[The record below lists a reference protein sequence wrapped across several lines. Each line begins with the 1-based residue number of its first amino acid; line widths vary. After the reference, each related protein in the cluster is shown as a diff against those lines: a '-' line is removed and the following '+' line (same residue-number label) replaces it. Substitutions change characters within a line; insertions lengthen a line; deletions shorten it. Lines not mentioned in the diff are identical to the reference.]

1 MNLADYLSELLGQH
15 DEVSVPG
22 LGYFVRLRVNAYYND
37 KEGRFYPPHHQVKFV
52 PQLREDDDT
61 FVQYV
66 ADKKNIS
73 LASSK
78 YFAEK
83 FIGKLRED
91 AARGKYLFADLGLF
105 YSDQDQLIFKPNEKI
120 PADPAFYGY
129 PEVSLDKIGR
139 PLSPGDA
146 KPVFTQTFPPPEQP
160 LSHEENIEQQYF
172 EEEPEHT
179 RHLNVWLILLITL
192 TVVVLA
198 LFGFY
203 RFYPPAANKMNAA
216 YHKIL
221 GKKEDTAVP
230 VYRHEVKIDSA
241 IETTT
246 GKSTAEKTTTPVAPV
261 IDTLKLLHFEVI
273 ASKVKKWQKARA
285 EAEVTRFKSK
295 GLDAKISTDAPGPLL
310 KISVGTYFTLR
321 EADSVRKALVNSGK
335 ISWRSERPLQINPKK

>member
-22 LGYFVRLRVNAYYND
+22 LGYFVRLRINAYYND
-37 KEGRFYPPHHQVKFV
+37 KEGIFYPPYHQVKFV
-52 PQLREDDDT
+52 PQAREDDDT

-105 YSDQDQLIFKPNEKI
+105 YTEQDRLIFKPNEKI
-120 PADPAFYGY
+120 AADPAFYGY
-129 PEVSLDKIGR
+129 PQVSLDKLGR

-146 KPVFTQTFPPPEQP
+146 RPVFTQTFPPPVQS
-160 LSHEENIEQQYF
+160 LSHEEAIEQHYF
-172 EEEPEHT
+172 EEEPERK
-179 RHLNVWLILLITL
+179 RHINIWLIILMA
-192 TVVVLA
+192 LA
-198 LFGFY
+198 VFAIVLFGVFK
-203 RFYPPAANKMNAA
+203 FYPQAANKMHAA
-216 YHKIL
+216 FHKIT
-221 GKKEDTAVP
+221 GDKEDTGIP
-230 VYRHEVKIDSA
+230 VYRHEVKADSVKTA
-241 IETTT
+241 AT
-246 GKSTAEKTTTPVAPV
+246 GKSATEKVEVPVTPV
-261 IDTLKLLHFEVI
+261 IDTAKLLHFEVI

-321 EADSVRKALVNSGK
+321 EADSARRVLVNSGK